1 MAKNVQAPG
10 SNIGLI
16 RRSSMPYGTENS
28 RGGLQCA
35 ATLEGRQKEHGEL
48 NTIKYYPGERKR

>member
-16 RRSSMPYGTENS
+16 RRSSRPYGTENS
-28 RGGLQCA
+28 RGGIAMCGDLGGMA
-35 ATLEGRQKEHGEL
+35 EGAWRAKHDQIL
-48 NTIKYYPGERKR
+48 PRRT